1 MSAQLEDRYSLK
13 LPLGRNVAG
22 AVWHAEPKD
31 GGAPVA
37 VALLDLEDVEDRTL
51 RKRAAT
57 RFRRDLSLLRQLNH
71 PNVVRVLDVGRS
83 KEGHPYA
90 AMERLDGVS
99 LTDWLEPSP
108 SGSERVRLATGL
120 LEGLDAAHRSGV
132 IHGDLEPGN
141 VLIAAGDTP
150 KLIAFG
156 LNRALARQT
165 HSGWIET
172 SGVSRTLTF
181 RAPEQAAGRGG
192 RSVDIYGAGL
202 LLHLICSGE
211 LPKDGR
217 STLRET
223 AARLPAGLVAVIERA
238 LHEDPEE
245 RHPSIAAMR
254 KGWADAVSVARD
266 AVRSAVGGFRSDST
280 PPRPDDE
287 SGSRTSLIPTD
298 DEETGRPSL
307 LSVGVALPEED
318 DEDSLDDAPAAPK
331 ALGRIPLKQRAVPR
345 RVAAVEVSENIAL
358 QAADKPVDARSGLGP
373 KKDADVAAAEMAPP
387 SAPADASSTKTPAA
401 KVAAKTPAGDTAAA
415 KAPAAK
421 AAAKTPV
428 AKAAAKA
435 PAAKAAAKT
444 PAGATAAPKAPASAV
459 AGAKAGAA
467 PAEAKDAAETGAE
480 SSDLASIP
488 PSRRNVIATPPP
500 APAPRTIAER
510 FSNPPPASDGDEDRT
525 SDDGLDRISLSDA
538 LEDGLFTG
546 EGGEDEGEDVE
557 RISLSDALAPTDP
570 QPVPRVPKAAPVPQ
584 AAPVRKAAP
593 LAPAAPVP
601 AAPVPAGEE
610 PSSNGWLLGVA
621 AIALIGAGG
630 WYVAQQGNAVEPNVA
645 NAPSDDST
653 ANPVA
658 ETTASNETSA
668 PEPAAPAE
676 PAEPASIRLHGVPTD
691 ARAFLD
697 DDFIGAQTSGPLTVS
712 VPQDG
717 ERHEISVRV
726 GDDTRWTRSLVA
738 TEPLDLLVVIEGLEA
753 APEPEPE

>member
-1 MSAQLEDRYSLK
+1 
-13 LPLGRNVAG
+13 
-22 AVWHAEPKD
+22 
-31 GGAPVA
+31 
-37 VALLDLEDVEDRTL
+37 
-51 RKRAAT
+51 
-57 RFRRDLSLLRQLNH
+57 
-71 PNVVRVLDVGRS
+71 
-83 KEGHPYA
+83 
-90 AMERLDGVS
+90 
-99 LTDWLEPSP
+99 
-108 SGSERVRLATGL
+108 
-120 LEGLDAAHRSGV
+120 
-132 IHGDLEPGN
+132 
-141 VLIAAGDTP
+141 
-150 KLIAFG
+150 
-156 LNRALARQT
+156 
-165 HSGWIET
+165 
-172 SGVSRTLTF
+172 
-181 RAPEQAAGRGG
+181 
-192 RSVDIYGAGL
+192 
-202 LLHLICSGE
+202 
-211 LPKDGR
+211 
-217 STLRET
+217 
-223 AARLPAGLVAVIERA
+223 
-238 LHEDPEE
+238 
-245 RHPSIAAMR
+245 
-254 KGWADAVSVARD
+254 
-266 AVRSAVGGFRSDST
+266 
-280 PPRPDDE
+280 
-287 SGSRTSLIPTD
+287 
-298 DEETGRPSL
+298 
-307 LSVGVALPEED
+307 
-318 DEDSLDDAPAAPK
+318 
-331 ALGRIPLKQRAVPR
+331 
-345 RVAAVEVSENIAL
+345 
-358 QAADKPVDARSGLGP
+358 
-373 KKDADVAAAEMAPP
+373 
-387 SAPADASSTKTPAA
+387 
-401 KVAAKTPAGDTAAA
+401 
-415 KAPAAK
+415 
-421 AAAKTPV
+421 
-428 AKAAAKA
+428 
-435 PAAKAAAKT
+435 
-444 PAGATAAPKAPASAV
+444 
-459 AGAKAGAA
+459 
-467 PAEAKDAAETGAE
+467 
-480 SSDLASIP
+480 
-488 PSRRNVIATPPP
+488 P

-753 APEPEPE
+753 APEPEPEPVAEVTPPDTTPMAAPTPTPMVRAPSTMAPAAMNAAPMNAAAVSRMTAPAAMAGPSMNATMTAPRMATPRMTTPMSEATMMGFNPRIARDPGF